1 MTGDVRELLPLYA
14 LGILDGDEARVV
26 ERAVAGDA
34 ALAAEL
40 AAYQDTAD
48 ALGDAVA
55 PVAPSPDIKARLLAS
70 VGGGRFEQFADRM
83 AQLFEVTVERARELL
98 GLIERPASWVTQL
111 PGIALIHFEG
121 GPALANAD
129 CGFLRVAPGTMF
141 PPHVHVGEELV
152 TVLSGQMR
160 DMVNGH
166 VVNPG
171 EDYRQAAGT
180 THYFQATGD
189 VELVYASRA
198 LEGIEVGGQRAR
210 PVKN

>member
-14 LGILDGDEARVV
+14 LGILDGEEAAAV
-26 ERAVAGDA
+26 ERAVAGDT

-40 AAYQDTAD
+40 ATYQDTAG
-48 ALGDAVA
+48 ALSV
-55 PVAPSPDIKARLLAS
+55 PVAPGPDVKARLMAS
-70 VGGGRFEQFADRM
+70 VGGGRFEQFSARM
-83 AQLFEVTVERARELL
+83 AELFQVTVERARELL
-98 GLIERPASWVTQL
+98 GLIERPASWVTQI
-111 PGIALIHFEG
+111 PGIALVHFEG

-141 PPHVHVGEELV
+141 PPHVHIGDEMV
-152 TVLSGQMR
+152 TVLAGQMR

-180 THYFQATGD
+180 THYFQAVGD
-189 VELVYASRA
+189 EELIYASRA

>member
-14 LGILDGDEARVV
+14 LGLLEGDEAATV
-26 ERAVAGDA
+26 ERAIAGDA

-40 AAYQDTAD
+40 GTYQDA
-48 ALGDAVA
+48 AGSLGEGLA
-55 PVAPSPDIKARLLAS
+55 PVTPSPDIKARLLAS
-70 VGGGRFEQFADRM
+70 VGGGRFEAFATRM
-83 AQLFEVTVERARELL
+83 AGLFEVTVERARELL

-129 CGFLRVAPGTMF
+129 CGFLRVAAGTIF
-141 PPHVHVGEELV
+141 PPHTHLGDEMV
-152 TVLSGQMR
+152 TVLAGQMK
-160 DMVNGH
+160 DLVSGH
-166 VVNPG
+166 IVNPG
-171 EDYRQAAGT
+171 EDYGQKTGT
-180 THYFQATGD
+180 THYFQAVGD
-189 VELVYASRA
+189 EELIYASRA